1 MFLGPPQ
8 KGTTDLFPTGR
19 GAAQV
24 WEQWLFRKQF
34 LDLLETASCGH
45 VSADLAGVRGW
56 AMVSL
61 TRYQAGHTGQ
71 LEEMLHL
78 SSPIT
83 PQKGP
88 SFPSNGH
95 HSTGVGWGGLYLHH
109 LCFPKLMA
117 PSRTPLFHSDTC
129 KHSPGACCPW
139 GDAVTAPS
147 LAKHGPAGPLLAFFI
162 LFFTPAVKQRPEN
175 SPEAL
180 AAQKWKSKKK
190 ITSAR
195 RLRGL
200 LRRAAWWLLRRGW
213 ARVAAPGA
221 GPGPSRS
228 RGSLS
233 VPATSTHGSG
243 GDGWRWPWA
252 TSPGPEPLAQ
262 SCCPRRPEPG
272 GCLPWPPL
280 ALPPALVSHTA
291 QQVMI
296 FKSD

>member
-78 SSPIT
+78 SPPVT

-117 PSRTPLFHSDTC
+117 PSRTPLFHSNTC

-190 ITSAR
+190 NYLSTSVEGAAAQGGVVASPT
-195 RLRGL
+195 GL
-200 LRRAAWWLLRRGW
+200 GPSGGSWGR
-213 ARVAAPGA
+213 A
-221 GPGPSRS
+221 GP
-228 RGSLS
+228 
-233 VPATSTHGSG
+233 
-243 GDGWRWPWA
+243 
-252 TSPGPEPLAQ
+252 
-262 SCCPRRPEPG
+262 
-272 GCLPWPPL
+272 
-280 ALPPALVSHTA
+280 
-291 QQVMI
+291 QQVPGLPFCPCHLHTRLWGRWLAMALGP
-296 FKSD
+296 